1 MKISMANQSPVD
13 NTTSP
18 GMAIFLNGTSS
29 SGKTTLAHALQ
40 GQLEQPFLHIALDQF
55 RDGMPA
61 RFRGLNSPAGST
73 GKRGLNV
80 VPVIDAEVPY
90 TRIEFGEMGLTMLR
104 GMRRAMAAM
113 LSAGNNIIIDD
124 IVMEKDFLMD
134 YLTVFNGLKLY
145 FVGVKCP
152 YSVIEERE
160 SNRPGRFPGTAFGQM
175 QICHSHNIY
184 DVQVNTAEHLPE
196 ACALMIIERI
206 RKGPP
211 EAFRLLREQ
220 AG

>member
-1 MKISMANQSPVD
+1 MANQSPVD
-13 NTTSP
+13 NATSP

-29 SGKTTLAHALQ
+29 AGKTTLAHALQ

-55 RDGMPA
+55 RDGLPA

-73 GKRGLNV
+73 GTQGLNV
-80 VPVIDAEVPY
+80 VPVIDEGIPY

-113 LSAGNNIIIDD
+113 LSADNNIIIDD
-124 IVMEKDFLMD
+124 IVMEKEFLMD
-134 YLTVFNGLKLY
+134 YLSVFNGLKLY
-145 FVGVKCP
+145 FVGVRCP
-152 YSVIEERE
+152 YPVIEKRE
-160 SNRPGRFPGTAFGQM
+160 SNRPGRFPGTAYGQM
-175 QICHSHNIY
+175 KICHSHNIY
-184 DVQVNTAEHLPE
+184 DVQVNTAEHSPGT
-196 ACALMIIERI
+196 CALMVIERI